1 MLIIVDLNSFY
12 LVITMCL
19 AIPGKILEI
28 NDESHSALV
37 DFDGI
42 KQEVIIALIQNP
54 EVGKYVIIH
63 AGYAIEQ
70 MAEEEALEAINQWKD
85 ISEDQDID
93 LSDVI

>member
-1 MLIIVDLNSFY
+1 
-12 LVITMCL
+12 MCL

-28 NDESHSALV
+28 NGNSALI

-42 KQEVIIALIQNP
+42 KQNVIIALIQNP

-70 MAEEEALEAINQWKD
+70 INEQEALEAIEQWRE
-85 ISEDQDID
+85 IAEDQDMK
-93 LSDVI
+93 LSDVL